1 MKIIQRSDGK
11 FYATYVTRTKFGDW
25 MAQNLCRTGM
35 TIREVAEKL
44 HIGRVSISKHLNGL
58 HNPTFRD
65 VVAYC
70 WLFGNIDDPNDIYK
84 LVKEES

>member
-35 TIREVAEKL
+35 TLHEVAEKL
-44 HIGRVSISKHLNGL
+44 HVSKVGVSGHLNGRI
-58 HNPTFRD
+58 NPTFGA

>member
-11 FYATYVTRTKFGDW
+11 FYATYKTRTKFGDW
-25 MAQNLCRTGM
+25 MAQNLFRTGM
-35 TIREVAEKL
+35 TLREVAEKL
-44 HIGRVSISKHLNGL
+44 HISRVSISGHLNGS
-58 HNPTFRD
+58 HDPTFKD

-70 WLFGNIDDPNDIYK
+70 WLFDSTDDPNDIYK

>member
-25 MAQNLCRTGM
+25 MAQNLYRTGM
-35 TIREVAEKL
+35 TPNDVVEKL
-44 HIGRVSISKHLNGL
+44 HISQVTVFKHLNGR
-58 HNPTFRD
+58 HNPNFKD

-70 WLFGNIDDPNDIYK
+70 WLFGSTDDPNDIYK

>member
-1 MKIIQRSDGK
+1 
-11 FYATYVTRTKFGDW
+11 
-25 MAQNLCRTGM
+25 M
-35 TIREVAEKL
+35 TLREVAEKL